1 MMENLEEMSG
11 SDEGQ
16 EVSVPVAENPFKENQ
31 ELEDMRQKLN
41 DFEIKTKKLESESDY
56 LRSQMNHKNK
66 LLL

>member
-41 DFEIKTKKLESESDY
+41 DFEIKTKNWNLKVTI
-56 LRSQMNHKNK
+56 
-66 LLL
+66 